1 MSIAPRGD
9 GDSRNGPNKPI
20 EAREQVSKCLGRCGE
35 EYSLQV
41 TPGAQSK
48 LIRETAIQDDL
59 PSMQEAP
66 QSHRNE
72 RVDGTNAVSQGTG
85 PGGAEG

>member
-1 MSIAPRGD
+1 M
-9 GDSRNGPNKPI
+9 
-20 EAREQVSKCLGRCGE
+20 
-35 EYSLQV
+35 